1 MLIGFCK
8 GTKAYRFMCMKTN
21 KINKNK
27 DVMFTKDKE
36 NMKNNLMMR
45 PSGRNEVTIVVGIDE
60 YSDLLLF
67 DIGEDIEECDEQ
79 VEYTVP
85 RRQGRQKIILQKNAE
100 KINKFIK
107 YFVEIYKNE
116 VNKNCR
122 QKTKENV

>member
-1 MLIGFCK
+1 
-8 GTKAYRFMCMKTN
+8 MKTN

-36 NMKNNLMMR
+36 NIKNNLKMR

-79 VEYTVP
+79 VEY
-85 RRQGRQKIILQKNAE
+85 N
-100 KINKFIK
+100 
-107 YFVEIYKNE
+107 
-116 VNKNCR
+116 
-122 QKTKENV
+122 